1 MSIKVKGLNK
11 VLRNLSRLGKDS
23 EKAYKAA
30 LSDEADIIFGK
41 SLRLVPVAI
50 DGGILRSTGHVNIKK
65 RGNDIIAQIIYGG
78 GPAKSYA
85 IVQHEDLTFR
95 HRGIQQAKYLEQPFR
110 EAQPGMTN
118 RLANR
123 IKKVL

>member
-1 MSIKVKGLNK
+1 MSIKIKGLNK
-11 VLRNLSRLGKDS
+11 VLRNLSRLGKNS
-23 EKAYKAA
+23 EKDYEWA

-41 SLRLVPVAI
+41 SLRLEPVAL
-50 DGGILRSTGHVNIKK
+50 DGGTLRSTGHVNILKS
-65 RGNDIIAQIIYGG
+65 GNDIKAQIIYGG

-85 IVQHEDLTFR
+85 IVQHENLTFR
-95 HRGIQQAKYLEQPFR
+95 HRGTQQAKYLEQPFR

>member
-11 VLRNLSRLGKDS
+11 VLRNLSRLSKNS

-41 SLRLVPVAI
+41 SLRLVPI
-50 DGGILRSTGHVNIKK
+50 DEGILRSTGHVKAIGSRDKPGIK
-65 RGNDIIAQIIYGG
+65 ISYGG

-85 IVQHEDLTFR
+85 VRQHEDMTLS
-95 HRGIQQAKYLEQPFR
+95 HRSPQQAKFLEQPFR